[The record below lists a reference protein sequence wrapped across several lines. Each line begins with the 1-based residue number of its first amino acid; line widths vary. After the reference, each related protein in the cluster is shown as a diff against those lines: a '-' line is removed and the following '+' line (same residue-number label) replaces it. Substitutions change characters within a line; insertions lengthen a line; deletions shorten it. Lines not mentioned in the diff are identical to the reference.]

1 MSNREKNLLIFFAVA
16 GFIVLNLLGIKY
28 FSAYQTKIKGER
40 QTAQAELQR
49 AEMFLDSRD
58 QVEDEMNWLA
68 EHEPQPDEDQLVQTK
83 LQQLAESEARN
94 AGLTIKTGGQK
105 LLPTDKTGPYYHRAK
120 VEFTVNGSE
129 QALYSWIGKLQI
141 ATDFRAV
148 TFLRL
153 MPNKEDD
160 TKIDAT
166 LIIEQWFV
174 PAPATF

>member
-16 GFIVLNLLGIKY
+16 GFIVINLLGYNY
-28 FSAYQTKIKGER
+28 FSTYQSKIKAER
-40 QTAQAELQR
+40 QDAEAALEKAR
-49 AEMFLDSRD
+49 MFLDSRE

-68 EHEPQPDEDQLVQTK
+68 DHEPQPDEDQLVQTK

-94 AGLTIKTGGQK
+94 AGLTIKPGGQK

-120 VEFTVNGSE
+120 VEFTVNGTE
-129 QALYSWIGKLQI
+129 QAFYSWFGKLQV
-141 ATDFRAV
+141 ANEFRAV

-166 LIIEQWFV
+166 LVIEQWFV
-174 PAPATF
+174 PATT

>member
-16 GFIVLNLLGIKY
+16 GFIVLNLFGFKY
-28 FSAYQTKIKGER
+28 FSAYQTKIKGQR
-40 QTAQAELQR
+40 QAAEAELDR
-49 AEMFLDSRD
+49 AKLFIDSQQ
-58 QVEDEMNWLA
+58 QVEGEMNWLA

-83 LQQLAESEARN
+83 LQQLAESEARS

-129 QALYSWIGKLQI
+129 QALYSWIGKLQV
-141 ATDFRAV
+141 ANDFRAV

-174 PAPATF
+174 PAPATI

>member
-16 GFIVLNLLGIKY
+16 GFIVLNLLGFKY
-28 FSAYQTKIKGER
+28 FSTYQSKIKRER
-40 QTAQAELQR
+40 QEAQAELQR

-68 EHEPQPDEDQLVQTK
+68 DHEPQPDEDQLVQTK

-94 AGLTIKTGGQK
+94 AGLSIKTGGQK
-105 LLPTDKTGPYYHRAK
+105 LLPTDKSGRHYHRAK

-129 QALYSWIGKLQI
+129 QALYSWIGKLQVP
-141 ATDFRAV
+141 TEFRAV

-174 PAPATF
+174 PAPPTA

>member
-16 GFIVLNLLGIKY
+16 GFIVLNLIGINR
-28 FSAYQTKIKGER
+28 FFAYQAKIRADRKAAE
-40 QTAQAELQR
+40 TELDQARL
-49 AEMFLDSRD
+49 FIDSRD

-68 EHEPQPDEDQLVQTK
+68 DHEPEPDEDQLVQTK

-94 AGLTIKTGGQK
+94 GGLTIKTGGQK
-105 LLPTDKTGPYYHRAK
+105 LLPTDKKGPYYHRAK
-120 VEFTVNGSE
+120 VEFTVTGTE
-129 QALYSWIGKLQI
+129 QSLYTWIGKLQV
-141 ATDFRAV
+141 ATEFRAV
-148 TFLRL
+148 TFLRM

-174 PAPATF
+174 PATT